1 MRIELTEVFMDD
13 RDKAS
18 TSAEGLP
25 ATDNTEE

>member
-25 ATDNTEE
+25 GDRQY